1 MINSRGPTPL
11 TIDSMRKTALVAG
24 VLYLI
29 TFIAVGTLT
38 LYGPVLKDAGY
49 ILSSGSDTGL
59 RWGTLLEVI
68 VALAGVGTALAL
80 FPVVKWQNEAFALGF
95 VTTRVIEAGLILVG
109 VVSLLSLGT
118 LHEVGAAGGADDALL
133 LTTGA
138 SFVATYN
145 AAFLLGQTLMPGM
158 NAVLLGYLM
167 YRSGLVPRLI
177 PVLGL
182 IGGPLMISSVIG
194 QIIGV
199 NEQYSIWSGIALIP
213 IFIWELS
220 LGLWM
225 TFKGFRKDAP
235 LMVEA
240 AAETASLDSA
250 GRTAPRMAADVA
262 TKPGPA

>member
-1 MINSRGPTPL
+1 MTNTRWPTPL
-11 TIDSMRKTALVAG
+11 TMDSMRKTALVAG

-80 FPVVKWQNEAFALGF
+80 FPVVKRQNEAFALGF
-95 VTTRVIEAGLILVG
+95 VTTRVIEAGLILMG
-109 VVSLLSLGT
+109 VVSLLSLAT
-118 LHEVGAAGGADDALL
+118 LHQGAAGADDALL

-167 YRSGLVPRLI
+167 YRSGLVPRVI
-177 PVLGL
+177 PMLGL
-182 IGGPLMISSVIG
+182 IGGPLMISSVVG
-194 QIIGV
+194 QIIGI
-199 NEQYSIWSGIALIP
+199 NEQYSVWSGIALIP
-213 IFIWELS
+213 IFIWEFS

-250 GRTAPRMAADVA
+250 SSAPRTAVDVA
-262 TKPGPA
+262 TKPGAA